1 MYSYSKLP
9 MFASKDN
16 LSLDDF
22 IASRMPA
29 LEFEL
34 KWPSELRQGI
44 VIYDAH
50 HIDTEN
56 WVSIRN
62 ELASIFLMGGGIA
75 VIKNFFSDTQI
86 VDKMSCVFN
95 DILASELG
103 FGEGDHFAQAGATA
117 NGRIWNVFQ
126 KSALANPDVFIHYYK
141 NPLLK
146 LVSESWLGANYQ
158 LTAQVNIVHPGGR
171 AQQSHRDYH
180 LGFQHAEALSQYPVH
195 AQQMSALLTLQGA
208 IAHSDMPL
216 ESGPTKLL
224 PYSQHYSLGY
234 IACREPV
241 FQQYFE
247 DHCVQLP
254 LSKGDALFF
263 NPAIVHAAGQNETQT
278 IQRCA
283 NLLQISSAFAKPMET
298 VDLATLS
305 STLFDNLNALW
316 QSGSLTELEK
326 DAILTASADG
336 YAFPT
341 NLDTDAPVGELAP
354 QTMKQL
360 LKSIL
365 DNHGSKQHYQDA
377 LIAHAKRRKAE
388 PEK

>member
-1 MYSYSKLP
+1 MYSNSKFP
-9 MFASKDN
+9 MFANKDN
-16 LSLDDF
+16 ISLEDF
-22 IASRMPA
+22 VASRVPSS
-29 LEFEL
+29 EFAL
-34 KWPSELRQGI
+34 KWPSEVHQGI

-50 HIDTEN
+50 QIDSEN
-56 WVSIRN
+56 WDTIKD
-62 ELASIFLMGGGIA
+62 ELASIFLMGGGIV
-75 VIKNFFSDTQI
+75 VIKHFFSDTQI
-86 VDKMSCVFN
+86 VDSMSHVFN

-126 KSALANPDVFIHYYK
+126 KSALATPDVFINYYK

-146 LVSESWLGANYQ
+146 LVSESWLGGNYQ
-158 LTAQVNIVHPGGR
+158 VTAQVNIVRPGGR

-180 LGFQHAEALSQYPVH
+180 LGFQHADTLSQYPVH

-234 IACREPV
+234 VSCREPI

-263 NPAIVHAAGQNETQT
+263 NPAIVHAAGQNDTQDV
-278 IQRCA
+278 QRCA
-283 NLLQISSAFAKPMET
+283 NLLQISSAFAKPMEA
-298 VDLATLS
+298 VDLAKVS
-305 STLFDNLNALW
+305 SALFDNLSVHW
-316 QSGSLTELEK
+316 QSGTLNELEK

-336 YAFPT
+336 YSFPT

-360 LKSIL
+360 LKSVL
-365 DNHGSKQHYQDA
+365 DKGESKQQYQEA
-377 LIAHAKRRKAE
+377 LLAQSERRKAE
-388 PEK
+388 PER